1 MNLETVAPRVGHK
14 TLLYSELVTNLA
26 GIQADL
32 AVIGMPFGA
41 AYTPRAYSNDQS
53 NAPQALR
60 ELSDRMVRAPEHYDF
75 DIDGPLLQGRK
86 DIRFVDCGDI
96 LPSLTEPRE
105 HYHKLE
111 AAIKQALRV
120 AATQEQ
126 ISNEADFSALANI
139 LLCYVVGRWLQ
150 YAKSGFTR
158 EPTANWAQQWPML
171 CVTCLSQRKA

>member
-1 MNLETVAPRVGHK
+1 M
-14 TLLYSELVTNLA
+14 
-26 GIQADL
+26 
-32 AVIGMPFGA
+32 
-41 AYTPRAYSNDQS
+41 
-53 NAPQALR
+53 
-60 ELSDRMVRAPEHYDF
+60 
-75 DIDGPLLQGRK
+75 
-86 DIRFVDCGDI
+86 
-96 LPSLTEPRE
+96 
-105 HYHKLE
+105 
-111 AAIKQALRV
+111 RV